1 MRTSPIVKDRPRLL
15 QREPL
20 LGNGLIIDTIEGLPV
35 QNIPKHPV
43 ASRVRSSA
51 TFPPHIPINLSK
63 PPCTIPASST
73 FTAPNLN
80 QSFGTL
86 PIRPLQQQVY
96 YQAQP
101 TFVPTPVTPQ
111 VPIQTPQYITGPVAG
126 PVIAHALPAPPANPP
141 NTQNNPKEHDHARH
155 PPGWAEASGPYAK
168 ELQRIQKHIDGK
180 MADLSEEPS
189 SRVLRRDLRRLQDRL
204 NMTLNKAIASS
215 GGSHRRHASLST
227 WSNTSQQEH
236 SPSKPPVEKTV
247 THHDFANQV
256 QSSPAKDVSE
266 ETQMARTSSPPRW
279 NGQRATSPQRVRR
292 HHVCSECGNIRS
304 LLFHKRYQYP
314 IAGRLKLNLCEGC
327 REKRVDRGIVEQ
339 YHFCFNCGCA
349 RSKSFHKQHPIL
361 PGEPILPNYCGVCR
375 QEAQAD
381 GGLAETS
388 VLGLDTDNE
397 KDHAEQAGS
406 ESEEDL
412 NSLAAQSHRTRHPSH
427 QSVPSDVK
435 AKSRKAPEREA
446 EYSRVREIKLEQ
458 ARSKRPDPVDPKGRV
473 LPPNRGNETPVSS
486 YCPTRTLGS
495 AGRRAQRKSS
505 GQIDIES
512 IPRIERVETPR
523 NYRAPYVED
532 PSSASHSRR
541 GTPSPAF
548 VAERPGQQKKQ
559 KSPEKGYVQN
569 DDSRLKP
576 AIVDER
582 PSSSG
587 SRWTRDNSPK
597 VSSRPREKSIESDRS
612 ADSNPGSSKSS
623 GSKTVRFKQSV
634 DIRTTL
640 PPDWDAELSEAENPF
655 DNQKPSRS
663 NSSPLISRMRQS
675 SHGLRSQE
683 DDNINR
689 DYLHP
694 HYGRSSMKSPGSCR
708 EPIRTPDSFR
718 VGTPSK
724 GYSQGA
730 FSKDFGQFDEWDSFG
745 SSREPHGDQSRESSS
760 FRGYYDRPAQ
770 ETQDNY
776 DHYDQYMES
785 TTSLPSFLPSG
796 GGFGSFFNKSKNK
809 ASTTPNS
816 RASPFQSYTSGHNFN
831 ETARDHETTFDN
843 SHEYARSN
851 PYYTPRKNRFPNFS
865 FYGSA
870 KGSEKSMKRD
880 NAPSSPGKSDEFFWN
895 NGFDP
900 IPTVEEASSI
910 CDFSHD
916 EGPTDLLE
924 YHVVSDSSSLE
935 TEDEEE
941 AHSDRDYSTSDEE
954 TDENAFASPGKLLL
968 PPTVTGNNTA

>member
-1 MRTSPIVKDRPRLL
+1 
-15 QREPL
+15 
-20 LGNGLIIDTIEGLPV
+20 
-35 QNIPKHPV
+35 
-43 ASRVRSSA
+43 
-51 TFPPHIPINLSK
+51 
-63 PPCTIPASST
+63 
-73 FTAPNLN
+73 
-80 QSFGTL
+80 
-86 PIRPLQQQVY
+86 
-96 YQAQP
+96 
-101 TFVPTPVTPQ
+101 
-111 VPIQTPQYITGPVAG
+111 
-126 PVIAHALPAPPANPP
+126 
-141 NTQNNPKEHDHARH
+141 
-155 PPGWAEASGPYAK
+155 
-168 ELQRIQKHIDGK
+168 
-180 MADLSEEPS
+180 
-189 SRVLRRDLRRLQDRL
+189 
-204 NMTLNKAIASS
+204 
-215 GGSHRRHASLST
+215 
-227 WSNTSQQEH
+227 
-236 SPSKPPVEKTV
+236 
-247 THHDFANQV
+247 
-256 QSSPAKDVSE
+256 
-266 ETQMARTSSPPRW
+266 
-279 NGQRATSPQRVRR
+279 
-292 HHVCSECGNIRS
+292 
-304 LLFHKRYQYP
+304 
-314 IAGRLKLNLCEGC
+314 
-327 REKRVDRGIVEQ
+327 
-339 YHFCFNCGCA
+339 
-349 RSKSFHKQHPIL
+349 
-361 PGEPILPNYCGVCR
+361 
-375 QEAQAD
+375 
-381 GGLAETS
+381 
-388 VLGLDTDNE
+388 
-397 KDHAEQAGS
+397 
-406 ESEEDL
+406 
-412 NSLAAQSHRTRHPSH
+412 
-427 QSVPSDVK
+427 
-435 AKSRKAPEREA
+435 
-446 EYSRVREIKLEQ
+446 
-458 ARSKRPDPVDPKGRV
+458 
-473 LPPNRGNETPVSS
+473 
-486 YCPTRTLGS
+486 
-495 AGRRAQRKSS
+495 
-505 GQIDIES
+505 
-512 IPRIERVETPR
+512 RVETPR

-548 VAERPGQQKKQ
+548 AVERPGQQKKQ

-582 PSSSG
+582 TSSSG

-597 VSSRPREKSIESDRS
+597 ASSRPREKSIESDRS

-640 PPDWDAELSEAENPF
+640 PPDWDAELSEVDNPF

-663 NSSPLISRMRQS
+663 NSSPLISRIRQS

-694 HYGRSSMKSPGSCR
+694 HYVRSSMKSPGSCR

-718 VGTPSK
+718 GGTPSK

-831 ETARDHETTFDN
+831 ETARDPDETTFDN
-843 SHEYARSN
+843 SHEYAGSN

-954 TDENAFASPGKLLL
+954 TDENAFVSPGKLLL
-968 PPTVTGNNTA
+968 PPTVAGNNTA